1 MKDKFLALIG
11 REKEHAVNGEEGR
24 IIAKMN
30 SLCDQDVIMA
40 LYEASNAGVKID
52 LIVRGICCLK
62 TGIPG
67 VSDNITVHS
76 IVGNYLEHSRI
87 YYFRNGGNE
96 EFYLSSADWMP
107 RNLERRVEILFPVE
121 AAELTERLRH
131 ILDAELK
138 DNLKAY
144 FLQPDGSYAKLDK
157 RGKVPFGSF
166 PKQTPVNNTES
177 EGKIMKWILA
187 SASPRRRELL
197 TQVGLTFEVM
207 VSDAD
212 ENIEESLSPDELVK
226 RLSLIKAAAVKEE
239 LSAKGAD
246 GDSAVIGADT
256 VVFHKGEILGKPKD
270 EEDAFRMLK
279 SLSGDMHS
287 VYTGVT
293 ILLGDETIT
302 FANETKVVF
311 DTISDEEI
319 KRYIASKEPMDKAG
333 AYGIQGLGGEFVNSI
348 EGEYANVVGFPIGE
362 FCHILRERKL
372 L

>member
-1 MKDKFLALIG
+1 
-11 REKEHAVNGEEGR
+11 
-24 IIAKMN
+24 
-30 SLCDQDVIMA
+30 
-40 LYEASNAGVKID
+40 
-52 LIVRGICCLK
+52 
-62 TGIPG
+62 
-67 VSDNITVHS
+67 
-76 IVGNYLEHSRI
+76 
-87 YYFRNGGNE
+87 
-96 EFYLSSADWMP
+96 
-107 RNLERRVEILFPVE
+107 
-121 AAELTERLRH
+121 
-131 ILDAELK
+131 
-138 DNLKAY
+138 
-144 FLQPDGSYAKLDK
+144 
-157 RGKVPFGSF
+157 
-166 PKQTPVNNTES
+166 
-177 EGKIMKWILA
+177 MKWILA

-270 EEDAFRMLK
+270 EEDAFRMLE
-279 SLSGDMHS
+279 SLSGDTHS

-333 AYGIQGLGGEFVNSI
+333 AYGIQGLGGAFVTSI

>member
-1 MKDKFLALIG
+1 
-11 REKEHAVNGEEGR
+11 
-24 IIAKMN
+24 
-30 SLCDQDVIMA
+30 
-40 LYEASNAGVKID
+40 
-52 LIVRGICCLK
+52 
-62 TGIPG
+62 
-67 VSDNITVHS
+67 
-76 IVGNYLEHSRI
+76 
-87 YYFRNGGNE
+87 
-96 EFYLSSADWMP
+96 
-107 RNLERRVEILFPVE
+107 
-121 AAELTERLRH
+121 
-131 ILDAELK
+131 
-138 DNLKAY
+138 
-144 FLQPDGSYAKLDK
+144 
-157 RGKVPFGSF
+157 
-166 PKQTPVNNTES
+166 
-177 EGKIMKWILA
+177 MKWILA

-197 TQVGLTFEVM
+197 TQVGLEFEVM

-246 GDSAVIGADT
+246 GAPAVIGADT
-256 VVFHKGEILGKPKD
+256 VVFHNGEILGKPKD

-279 SLSGDMHS
+279 SLSGDTHS

-319 KRYIASKEPMDKAG
+319 KRYIASREPMDKAG
-333 AYGIQGLGGEFVNSI
+333 AYGIQGLGGAFVTSI

>member
-1 MKDKFLALIG
+1 
-11 REKEHAVNGEEGR
+11 
-24 IIAKMN
+24 
-30 SLCDQDVIMA
+30 
-40 LYEASNAGVKID
+40 
-52 LIVRGICCLK
+52 
-62 TGIPG
+62 
-67 VSDNITVHS
+67 
-76 IVGNYLEHSRI
+76 
-87 YYFRNGGNE
+87 
-96 EFYLSSADWMP
+96 
-107 RNLERRVEILFPVE
+107 
-121 AAELTERLRH
+121 
-131 ILDAELK
+131 
-138 DNLKAY
+138 
-144 FLQPDGSYAKLDK
+144 
-157 RGKVPFGSF
+157 
-166 PKQTPVNNTES
+166 
-177 EGKIMKWILA
+177 MKWILA

-279 SLSGDMHS
+279 SLSGDTHS

-333 AYGIQGLGGEFVNSI
+333 AYGIQGLGGAFVTSI

>member
-1 MKDKFLALIG
+1 
-11 REKEHAVNGEEGR
+11 
-24 IIAKMN
+24 
-30 SLCDQDVIMA
+30 
-40 LYEASNAGVKID
+40 
-52 LIVRGICCLK
+52 
-62 TGIPG
+62 
-67 VSDNITVHS
+67 
-76 IVGNYLEHSRI
+76 
-87 YYFRNGGNE
+87 
-96 EFYLSSADWMP
+96 
-107 RNLERRVEILFPVE
+107 
-121 AAELTERLRH
+121 
-131 ILDAELK
+131 
-138 DNLKAY
+138 
-144 FLQPDGSYAKLDK
+144 
-157 RGKVPFGSF
+157 
-166 PKQTPVNNTES
+166 
-177 EGKIMKWILA
+177 MKWILA

-279 SLSGDMHS
+279 SLCGDAHS

-293 ILLGDETIT
+293 VLLGDETIT

-333 AYGIQGLGGEFVNSI
+333 AYGIQGLGGAFVTSI

>member
-1 MKDKFLALIG
+1 
-11 REKEHAVNGEEGR
+11 
-24 IIAKMN
+24 
-30 SLCDQDVIMA
+30 
-40 LYEASNAGVKID
+40 
-52 LIVRGICCLK
+52 
-62 TGIPG
+62 
-67 VSDNITVHS
+67 
-76 IVGNYLEHSRI
+76 
-87 YYFRNGGNE
+87 
-96 EFYLSSADWMP
+96 
-107 RNLERRVEILFPVE
+107 
-121 AAELTERLRH
+121 
-131 ILDAELK
+131 
-138 DNLKAY
+138 
-144 FLQPDGSYAKLDK
+144 
-157 RGKVPFGSF
+157 
-166 PKQTPVNNTES
+166 
-177 EGKIMKWILA
+177 MKWILA

-197 TQVGLTFEVM
+197 TRVGLEFEVM

-239 LSAKGAD
+239 LSAKGSD
-246 GDSAVIGADT
+246 GDPAVIGADT
-256 VVFHKGEILGKPKD
+256 VVFHNGEILGKPKD

-279 SLSGDMHS
+279 SLSGDTHS

-333 AYGIQGLGGEFVNSI
+333 AYGIQGLGGAFVTSI

>member
-1 MKDKFLALIG
+1 
-11 REKEHAVNGEEGR
+11 
-24 IIAKMN
+24 
-30 SLCDQDVIMA
+30 
-40 LYEASNAGVKID
+40 
-52 LIVRGICCLK
+52 
-62 TGIPG
+62 
-67 VSDNITVHS
+67 
-76 IVGNYLEHSRI
+76 
-87 YYFRNGGNE
+87 
-96 EFYLSSADWMP
+96 
-107 RNLERRVEILFPVE
+107 
-121 AAELTERLRH
+121 
-131 ILDAELK
+131 
-138 DNLKAY
+138 
-144 FLQPDGSYAKLDK
+144 
-157 RGKVPFGSF
+157 
-166 PKQTPVNNTES
+166 
-177 EGKIMKWILA
+177 MKWILA

-226 RLSLIKAAAVKEE
+226 RLSLIKATAVKEE

-279 SLSGDMHS
+279 SLSGDTHS

-333 AYGIQGLGGEFVNSI
+333 AYGIQGLGGAFVTSI

>member
-1 MKDKFLALIG
+1 
-11 REKEHAVNGEEGR
+11 
-24 IIAKMN
+24 
-30 SLCDQDVIMA
+30 
-40 LYEASNAGVKID
+40 
-52 LIVRGICCLK
+52 
-62 TGIPG
+62 
-67 VSDNITVHS
+67 
-76 IVGNYLEHSRI
+76 
-87 YYFRNGGNE
+87 
-96 EFYLSSADWMP
+96 
-107 RNLERRVEILFPVE
+107 
-121 AAELTERLRH
+121 
-131 ILDAELK
+131 
-138 DNLKAY
+138 
-144 FLQPDGSYAKLDK
+144 
-157 RGKVPFGSF
+157 
-166 PKQTPVNNTES
+166 
-177 EGKIMKWILA
+177 MKWILA

-246 GDSAVIGADT
+246 GDSAIIGADT

-279 SLSGDMHS
+279 SLSGDTHS

-333 AYGIQGLGGEFVNSI
+333 AYGIQGLGGAFVTSI

>member
-1 MKDKFLALIG
+1 
-11 REKEHAVNGEEGR
+11 
-24 IIAKMN
+24 
-30 SLCDQDVIMA
+30 
-40 LYEASNAGVKID
+40 
-52 LIVRGICCLK
+52 
-62 TGIPG
+62 
-67 VSDNITVHS
+67 
-76 IVGNYLEHSRI
+76 
-87 YYFRNGGNE
+87 
-96 EFYLSSADWMP
+96 
-107 RNLERRVEILFPVE
+107 
-121 AAELTERLRH
+121 
-131 ILDAELK
+131 
-138 DNLKAY
+138 
-144 FLQPDGSYAKLDK
+144 
-157 RGKVPFGSF
+157 
-166 PKQTPVNNTES
+166 
-177 EGKIMKWILA
+177 MKWILA

-197 TQVGLTFEVM
+197 TQVGLVFEVM

-226 RLSLIKAAAVKEE
+226 RLSLIKATAVKEE

-279 SLSGDMHS
+279 SLSGDTHS

-311 DTISDEEI
+311 DTVSDEEI

-333 AYGIQGLGGEFVNSI
+333 AYGIQGLGGAFVTSI

>member
-1 MKDKFLALIG
+1 
-11 REKEHAVNGEEGR
+11 
-24 IIAKMN
+24 
-30 SLCDQDVIMA
+30 
-40 LYEASNAGVKID
+40 
-52 LIVRGICCLK
+52 
-62 TGIPG
+62 
-67 VSDNITVHS
+67 
-76 IVGNYLEHSRI
+76 
-87 YYFRNGGNE
+87 
-96 EFYLSSADWMP
+96 
-107 RNLERRVEILFPVE
+107 
-121 AAELTERLRH
+121 
-131 ILDAELK
+131 
-138 DNLKAY
+138 
-144 FLQPDGSYAKLDK
+144 
-157 RGKVPFGSF
+157 
-166 PKQTPVNNTES
+166 
-177 EGKIMKWILA
+177 MKWILA

-279 SLSGDMHS
+279 SLSGDTHS

-311 DTISDEEI
+311 DTVSDEEI

-333 AYGIQGLGGEFVNSI
+333 AYGIQGLGGAFVTSI

>member
-1 MKDKFLALIG
+1 
-11 REKEHAVNGEEGR
+11 
-24 IIAKMN
+24 
-30 SLCDQDVIMA
+30 
-40 LYEASNAGVKID
+40 
-52 LIVRGICCLK
+52 
-62 TGIPG
+62 
-67 VSDNITVHS
+67 
-76 IVGNYLEHSRI
+76 
-87 YYFRNGGNE
+87 
-96 EFYLSSADWMP
+96 
-107 RNLERRVEILFPVE
+107 
-121 AAELTERLRH
+121 
-131 ILDAELK
+131 
-138 DNLKAY
+138 
-144 FLQPDGSYAKLDK
+144 
-157 RGKVPFGSF
+157 
-166 PKQTPVNNTES
+166 
-177 EGKIMKWILA
+177 MKWILA

-239 LSAKGAD
+239 LTAKGAD

-279 SLSGDMHS
+279 SLSGDTHS

-333 AYGIQGLGGEFVNSI
+333 AYGIQGLGGAFVTSI

>member
-1 MKDKFLALIG
+1 
-11 REKEHAVNGEEGR
+11 
-24 IIAKMN
+24 
-30 SLCDQDVIMA
+30 
-40 LYEASNAGVKID
+40 
-52 LIVRGICCLK
+52 
-62 TGIPG
+62 
-67 VSDNITVHS
+67 
-76 IVGNYLEHSRI
+76 
-87 YYFRNGGNE
+87 
-96 EFYLSSADWMP
+96 
-107 RNLERRVEILFPVE
+107 
-121 AAELTERLRH
+121 
-131 ILDAELK
+131 
-138 DNLKAY
+138 
-144 FLQPDGSYAKLDK
+144 
-157 RGKVPFGSF
+157 
-166 PKQTPVNNTES
+166 
-177 EGKIMKWILA
+177 MKWILA

-197 TQVGLTFEVM
+197 TQVGLVFEVM

-226 RLSLIKAAAVKEE
+226 RLSLIKATAVKEE

-279 SLSGDMHS
+279 SLCGDTHS

-293 ILLGDETIT
+293 VLLGDETIT

-333 AYGIQGLGGEFVNSI
+333 AYGIQGLGGAFVTSI

>member
-1 MKDKFLALIG
+1 
-11 REKEHAVNGEEGR
+11 
-24 IIAKMN
+24 
-30 SLCDQDVIMA
+30 
-40 LYEASNAGVKID
+40 
-52 LIVRGICCLK
+52 
-62 TGIPG
+62 
-67 VSDNITVHS
+67 
-76 IVGNYLEHSRI
+76 
-87 YYFRNGGNE
+87 
-96 EFYLSSADWMP
+96 
-107 RNLERRVEILFPVE
+107 
-121 AAELTERLRH
+121 
-131 ILDAELK
+131 
-138 DNLKAY
+138 
-144 FLQPDGSYAKLDK
+144 
-157 RGKVPFGSF
+157 
-166 PKQTPVNNTES
+166 
-177 EGKIMKWILA
+177 MKWILA

-270 EEDAFRMLK
+270 EEDAFRMLE
-279 SLSGDMHS
+279 SLSGDTHS

-311 DTISDEEI
+311 DAISDEEI

-333 AYGIQGLGGEFVNSI
+333 AYGIQGLGGAFVTSI

>member
-1 MKDKFLALIG
+1 
-11 REKEHAVNGEEGR
+11 
-24 IIAKMN
+24 
-30 SLCDQDVIMA
+30 
-40 LYEASNAGVKID
+40 
-52 LIVRGICCLK
+52 
-62 TGIPG
+62 
-67 VSDNITVHS
+67 
-76 IVGNYLEHSRI
+76 
-87 YYFRNGGNE
+87 
-96 EFYLSSADWMP
+96 
-107 RNLERRVEILFPVE
+107 
-121 AAELTERLRH
+121 
-131 ILDAELK
+131 
-138 DNLKAY
+138 
-144 FLQPDGSYAKLDK
+144 
-157 RGKVPFGSF
+157 
-166 PKQTPVNNTES
+166 
-177 EGKIMKWILA
+177 MKWILA

-197 TQVGLTFEVM
+197 TQVGLVFEVM

-226 RLSLIKAAAVKEE
+226 RLSLIKATAVKEE

-279 SLSGDMHS
+279 SLCGDAHS

-293 ILLGDETIT
+293 VLLGDETIT

-333 AYGIQGLGGEFVNSI
+333 AYGIQGLGGAFVTSI

>member
-1 MKDKFLALIG
+1 
-11 REKEHAVNGEEGR
+11 
-24 IIAKMN
+24 
-30 SLCDQDVIMA
+30 
-40 LYEASNAGVKID
+40 
-52 LIVRGICCLK
+52 
-62 TGIPG
+62 
-67 VSDNITVHS
+67 
-76 IVGNYLEHSRI
+76 
-87 YYFRNGGNE
+87 
-96 EFYLSSADWMP
+96 
-107 RNLERRVEILFPVE
+107 
-121 AAELTERLRH
+121 
-131 ILDAELK
+131 
-138 DNLKAY
+138 
-144 FLQPDGSYAKLDK
+144 
-157 RGKVPFGSF
+157 
-166 PKQTPVNNTES
+166 
-177 EGKIMKWILA
+177 MKWILA

-197 TQVGLTFEVM
+197 TQVGLEFEVM

-256 VVFHKGEILGKPKD
+256 VVFHNGEILGKPKD

-279 SLSGDMHS
+279 SLSGDTHS

-293 ILLGDETIT
+293 VLLGDETIT

-333 AYGIQGLGGEFVNSI
+333 AYGIQGLGGAFVTSI

>member
-1 MKDKFLALIG
+1 M
-11 REKEHAVNGEEGR
+11 
-24 IIAKMN
+24 
-30 SLCDQDVIMA
+30 
-40 LYEASNAGVKID
+40 
-52 LIVRGICCLK
+52 
-62 TGIPG
+62 
-67 VSDNITVHS
+67 
-76 IVGNYLEHSRI
+76 
-87 YYFRNGGNE
+87 
-96 EFYLSSADWMP
+96 
-107 RNLERRVEILFPVE
+107 
-121 AAELTERLRH
+121 
-131 ILDAELK
+131 
-138 DNLKAY
+138 
-144 FLQPDGSYAKLDK
+144 
-157 RGKVPFGSF
+157 
-166 PKQTPVNNTES
+166 ES
-177 EGKIMKWILA
+177 EGLIMKWILA

-197 TQVGLTFEVM
+197 TQVGLEFEVM

-239 LSAKGAD
+239 LSAKGSD
-246 GDSAVIGADT
+246 GDPAVIGADT
-256 VVFHKGEILGKPKD
+256 VVFHNGEILGKPKD

-279 SLSGDMHS
+279 SLSGDTHS

-333 AYGIQGLGGEFVNSI
+333 AYGIQGLGGAFVTSI

>member
-1 MKDKFLALIG
+1 
-11 REKEHAVNGEEGR
+11 
-24 IIAKMN
+24 
-30 SLCDQDVIMA
+30 
-40 LYEASNAGVKID
+40 
-52 LIVRGICCLK
+52 
-62 TGIPG
+62 
-67 VSDNITVHS
+67 
-76 IVGNYLEHSRI
+76 
-87 YYFRNGGNE
+87 
-96 EFYLSSADWMP
+96 
-107 RNLERRVEILFPVE
+107 
-121 AAELTERLRH
+121 
-131 ILDAELK
+131 
-138 DNLKAY
+138 
-144 FLQPDGSYAKLDK
+144 
-157 RGKVPFGSF
+157 
-166 PKQTPVNNTES
+166 
-177 EGKIMKWILA
+177 MKWILA

-270 EEDAFRMLK
+270 EEDAFRMLE
-279 SLSGDMHS
+279 SLSGDTHS

-293 ILLGDETIT
+293 ILLGDETII

-311 DTISDEEI
+311 DTVSDEEI

-333 AYGIQGLGGEFVNSI
+333 AYGIQGQGGAFVTSI

>member
-1 MKDKFLALIG
+1 
-11 REKEHAVNGEEGR
+11 
-24 IIAKMN
+24 
-30 SLCDQDVIMA
+30 
-40 LYEASNAGVKID
+40 
-52 LIVRGICCLK
+52 
-62 TGIPG
+62 
-67 VSDNITVHS
+67 
-76 IVGNYLEHSRI
+76 
-87 YYFRNGGNE
+87 
-96 EFYLSSADWMP
+96 
-107 RNLERRVEILFPVE
+107 
-121 AAELTERLRH
+121 
-131 ILDAELK
+131 
-138 DNLKAY
+138 
-144 FLQPDGSYAKLDK
+144 
-157 RGKVPFGSF
+157 
-166 PKQTPVNNTES
+166 
-177 EGKIMKWILA
+177 MKWILA

-197 TQVGLTFEVM
+197 TQVGLEFEVM

-226 RLSLIKAAAVKEE
+226 RLSMIKAAAVKEE

-246 GDSAVIGADT
+246 GNSAVIGADT

-279 SLSGDMHS
+279 SLSGDTHS

-333 AYGIQGLGGEFVNSI
+333 AYGIQGLGGAFVTSI

>member
-1 MKDKFLALIG
+1 
-11 REKEHAVNGEEGR
+11 
-24 IIAKMN
+24 
-30 SLCDQDVIMA
+30 
-40 LYEASNAGVKID
+40 
-52 LIVRGICCLK
+52 
-62 TGIPG
+62 
-67 VSDNITVHS
+67 
-76 IVGNYLEHSRI
+76 
-87 YYFRNGGNE
+87 
-96 EFYLSSADWMP
+96 
-107 RNLERRVEILFPVE
+107 
-121 AAELTERLRH
+121 
-131 ILDAELK
+131 
-138 DNLKAY
+138 
-144 FLQPDGSYAKLDK
+144 
-157 RGKVPFGSF
+157 
-166 PKQTPVNNTES
+166 
-177 EGKIMKWILA
+177 MKWILA

-197 TQVGLTFEVM
+197 TQVGLEFEVM

-256 VVFHKGEILGKPKD
+256 VVFHNGEILGKPKD

-279 SLSGDMHS
+279 SLSGDTHS

-293 ILLGDETIT
+293 ILLGDETST

-333 AYGIQGLGGEFVNSI
+333 AYGIQGLGGAFVTSI

>member
-1 MKDKFLALIG
+1 
-11 REKEHAVNGEEGR
+11 
-24 IIAKMN
+24 
-30 SLCDQDVIMA
+30 
-40 LYEASNAGVKID
+40 
-52 LIVRGICCLK
+52 
-62 TGIPG
+62 
-67 VSDNITVHS
+67 
-76 IVGNYLEHSRI
+76 
-87 YYFRNGGNE
+87 
-96 EFYLSSADWMP
+96 
-107 RNLERRVEILFPVE
+107 
-121 AAELTERLRH
+121 
-131 ILDAELK
+131 
-138 DNLKAY
+138 
-144 FLQPDGSYAKLDK
+144 
-157 RGKVPFGSF
+157 
-166 PKQTPVNNTES
+166 
-177 EGKIMKWILA
+177 MKWILA

-279 SLSGDMHS
+279 SLSGDTHS

-333 AYGIQGLGGEFVNSI
+333 AYGIQGQGGAFVTSI

>member
-1 MKDKFLALIG
+1 
-11 REKEHAVNGEEGR
+11 
-24 IIAKMN
+24 
-30 SLCDQDVIMA
+30 
-40 LYEASNAGVKID
+40 
-52 LIVRGICCLK
+52 
-62 TGIPG
+62 
-67 VSDNITVHS
+67 
-76 IVGNYLEHSRI
+76 
-87 YYFRNGGNE
+87 
-96 EFYLSSADWMP
+96 
-107 RNLERRVEILFPVE
+107 
-121 AAELTERLRH
+121 
-131 ILDAELK
+131 
-138 DNLKAY
+138 
-144 FLQPDGSYAKLDK
+144 
-157 RGKVPFGSF
+157 
-166 PKQTPVNNTES
+166 
-177 EGKIMKWILA
+177 MKWILA

-197 TQVGLTFEVM
+197 AQVGLEFEVL

-256 VVFHKGEILGKPKD
+256 VVFHNGEILGKPKD

-279 SLSGDMHS
+279 SLSGDTHS

-293 ILLGDETIT
+293 VLLGDETIT

-333 AYGIQGLGGEFVNSI
+333 AYGIQGLGGAFVTSI

>member
-1 MKDKFLALIG
+1 
-11 REKEHAVNGEEGR
+11 
-24 IIAKMN
+24 
-30 SLCDQDVIMA
+30 
-40 LYEASNAGVKID
+40 
-52 LIVRGICCLK
+52 
-62 TGIPG
+62 
-67 VSDNITVHS
+67 
-76 IVGNYLEHSRI
+76 
-87 YYFRNGGNE
+87 
-96 EFYLSSADWMP
+96 
-107 RNLERRVEILFPVE
+107 
-121 AAELTERLRH
+121 
-131 ILDAELK
+131 
-138 DNLKAY
+138 
-144 FLQPDGSYAKLDK
+144 
-157 RGKVPFGSF
+157 
-166 PKQTPVNNTES
+166 
-177 EGKIMKWILA
+177 MKWILA

-197 TQVGLTFEVM
+197 TQVGLEFEVM

-256 VVFHKGEILGKPKD
+256 VVFHNGEILGKPKD

-279 SLSGDMHS
+279 SLSGDTHS

-333 AYGIQGLGGEFVNSI
+333 AYGIQGLGGAFVTSI

>member
-1 MKDKFLALIG
+1 
-11 REKEHAVNGEEGR
+11 
-24 IIAKMN
+24 
-30 SLCDQDVIMA
+30 
-40 LYEASNAGVKID
+40 
-52 LIVRGICCLK
+52 
-62 TGIPG
+62 
-67 VSDNITVHS
+67 
-76 IVGNYLEHSRI
+76 
-87 YYFRNGGNE
+87 
-96 EFYLSSADWMP
+96 
-107 RNLERRVEILFPVE
+107 
-121 AAELTERLRH
+121 
-131 ILDAELK
+131 
-138 DNLKAY
+138 
-144 FLQPDGSYAKLDK
+144 
-157 RGKVPFGSF
+157 
-166 PKQTPVNNTES
+166 
-177 EGKIMKWILA
+177 MKWILA

-197 TQVGLTFEVM
+197 TQVGLEFEVM

-239 LSAKGAD
+239 LSAKGSD
-246 GDSAVIGADT
+246 GDPAVIGADT
-256 VVFHKGEILGKPKD
+256 VVFHNGEILGKPKD

-279 SLSGDMHS
+279 SLSGDTHS

-333 AYGIQGLGGEFVNSI
+333 AYGIQGLGGAFVTSI

>member
-1 MKDKFLALIG
+1 
-11 REKEHAVNGEEGR
+11 
-24 IIAKMN
+24 
-30 SLCDQDVIMA
+30 
-40 LYEASNAGVKID
+40 
-52 LIVRGICCLK
+52 
-62 TGIPG
+62 
-67 VSDNITVHS
+67 
-76 IVGNYLEHSRI
+76 
-87 YYFRNGGNE
+87 
-96 EFYLSSADWMP
+96 
-107 RNLERRVEILFPVE
+107 
-121 AAELTERLRH
+121 
-131 ILDAELK
+131 
-138 DNLKAY
+138 
-144 FLQPDGSYAKLDK
+144 
-157 RGKVPFGSF
+157 
-166 PKQTPVNNTES
+166 
-177 EGKIMKWILA
+177 MKWILA

-226 RLSLIKAAAVKEE
+226 RLSLIKATAVKEE

-279 SLSGDMHS
+279 SLSGDTHS

-311 DTISDEEI
+311 DTVSDEEI

-333 AYGIQGLGGEFVNSI
+333 AYGIQGLGGAFVTSI

>member
-1 MKDKFLALIG
+1 
-11 REKEHAVNGEEGR
+11 
-24 IIAKMN
+24 
-30 SLCDQDVIMA
+30 
-40 LYEASNAGVKID
+40 
-52 LIVRGICCLK
+52 
-62 TGIPG
+62 
-67 VSDNITVHS
+67 
-76 IVGNYLEHSRI
+76 
-87 YYFRNGGNE
+87 
-96 EFYLSSADWMP
+96 
-107 RNLERRVEILFPVE
+107 
-121 AAELTERLRH
+121 
-131 ILDAELK
+131 
-138 DNLKAY
+138 
-144 FLQPDGSYAKLDK
+144 
-157 RGKVPFGSF
+157 
-166 PKQTPVNNTES
+166 
-177 EGKIMKWILA
+177 MKWILA

-279 SLSGDMHS
+279 SLSGDTHS

-311 DTISDEEI
+311 DTVSDEEI

-333 AYGIQGLGGEFVNSI
+333 AYGIQGQGGAFVTSI